1 MWGVPNRKYYLK
13 IIDTLINLGYG
24 SYNELVE
31 NTARDIDDMF
41 IAIKSKEQ
49 QASLEKALGNR

>member
-13 IIDTLINLGYG
+13 IIDTLIHLGYG
-24 SYNELVE
+24 SYNELIE
-31 NTARDIDDMF
+31 NSARDIDDMF

-49 QASLEKALGNR
+49 QASLEKALGS

>member
-13 IIDTLINLGYG
+13 IIDTLIGLGYG

-41 IAIKSKEQ
+41 VAIQSKQ
-49 QASLEKALGNR
+49 QQETLRQAGL

>member
-13 IIDTLINLGYG
+13 IIDTLINLHYG
-24 SYNELVE
+24 SYTELIE
-31 NTARDIDDMF
+31 HTARDIDDMF

-49 QASLEKALGNR
+49 QEALARAGR